1 MRIINH
7 AGRAGLVIAGR
18 VLDVEHASGGAFG
31 PDPQELYQ
39 RWDEFTAWAGAVGA
53 DGADGAEPLDAS
65 AVGPPVPRPG
75 QVFAIGLNYR
85 AHAHEAGL
93 DLPGSPMV
101 FTKFPASIT
110 GPAGTITLPPG
121 SVDFEAELVAV
132 IGRRA
137 YQVPEAAAWGHV
149 AGLTAGQDLSER
161 ELQLR
166 PPAPQQYNLGKSYPG
181 FAPIGPVL
189 VTPDEFGDPGD
200 LELSCTLSGE
210 QMQKARTRDLIFS
223 VPQLIAFLSSV
234 LPLLPGDL
242 IFTGTPSGI
251 GWAREP
257 RRLLADGDELVTRV
271 EGIGEMRHHFTAGT
285 APRPHPFIG

>member
-53 DGADGAEPLDAS
+53 DGAEPLDAS
-65 AVGPPVPRPG
+65 AIGPPVPRPG

-93 DLPGSPMV
+93 GLPGSPMV

-189 VTPDEFGDPGD
+189 VTPDEFDDPGD

-242 IFTGTPSGI
+242 IFTGTPFGI

-257 RRLLADGDELVTRV
+257 RRLMADGDELVTRV

-285 APRPHPFIG
+285 ARRPHPFIG

>member
-7 AGRAGLVIAGR
+7 AGRAGLLIAGR

-39 RWDEFTAWAGAVGA
+39 RWDEFTAWASTV
-53 DGADGAEPLDAS
+53 DADGAEPLDAS
-65 AVGPPVPRPG
+65 AIGPPVPRPG

-189 VTPDEFGDPGD
+189 VTPDEFDDPGD

-210 QMQKARTRDLIFS
+210 EMQKARTRDLIFS

-271 EGIGEMRHHFTAGT
+271 EEIGEMRHRFTAGT
-285 APRPHPFIG
+285 ARRPHPSID

>member
-1 MRIINH
+1 MRIINQ

-166 PPAPQQYNLGKSYPG
+166 PPRLSSTTSASPTPDSRPSDPSWSRRTSSATPATSSFPARCPASRCRKR
-181 FAPIGPVL
+181 GPV
-189 VTPDEFGDPGD
+189 
-200 LELSCTLSGE
+200 
-210 QMQKARTRDLIFS
+210 I
-223 VPQLIAFLSSV
+223 
-234 LPLLPGDL
+234 
-242 IFTGTPSGI
+242 
-251 GWAREP
+251 
-257 RRLLADGDELVTRV
+257 
-271 EGIGEMRHHFTAGT
+271 
-285 APRPHPFIG
+285 